1 MFSKILV
8 PVDGSDQSNR
18 AIDAAIDLAR
28 KYDAKVVV
36 SCIYRHHSPLE
47 ASFSMVRT
55 QLKDSETPDQ
65 ALKAYASEV
74 AATAKAR
81 VVAGGVEKVE
91 AFAKRGQPARAI
103 VDSAEQRKCD
113 VIVLGARG
121 SGDSGGFLLGSVSHK
136 VVGLAKVTC
145 VVVK

>member
-18 AIDAAIDLAR
+18 AVDTAVDLAR
-28 KYDAKVVV
+28 KYDSAIVVT
-36 SCIYRHHSPLE
+36 CIYRHHSPLE
-47 ASFSMVRT
+47 ASFSMVRS
-55 QLKDSETPDQ
+55 QLKDAETPDQ
-65 ALKAYASEV
+65 ALKGYASEV
-74 AATAKAR
+74 AAAAKAR
-81 VVAGGVEKVE
+81 VVEGGVEKVE

-103 VDSAEQRKCD
+103 VDSADQRGCD

-121 SGDSGGFLLGSVSHK
+121 AGDSGGFLLGSVSHK